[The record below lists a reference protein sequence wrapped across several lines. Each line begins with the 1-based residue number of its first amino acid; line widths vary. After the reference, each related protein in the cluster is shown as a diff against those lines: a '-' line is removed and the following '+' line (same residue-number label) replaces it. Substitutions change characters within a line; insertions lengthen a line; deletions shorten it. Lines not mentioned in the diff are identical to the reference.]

1 MNKATL
7 LCSSNMKESDQN
19 EKPVIQSPR
28 VAFVCVAF
36 SSVNILKG
44 IYIIKS
50 PVVIRLLWV
59 EKGQT
64 F

>member
-1 MNKATL
+1 
-7 LCSSNMKESDQN
+7 MKESDQN